1 MGLQLYD
8 LVVLFF
14 SVVLDIF
21 FREIRPRGS
30 HKIPVEGPV
39 IFVAAPHANQFVDPL
54 ILMRHCCRRVSF
66 LIAAKSMKRK
76 YIGAMARALQAIPVT
91 RPQDLAK
98 PGTGKIQLFDRKSDP
113 TRIIGIGTRFTEELG
128 VRAQISLPKNRGISE
143 VVTIISDTELIVK
156 KEFKD
161 LNALEML
168 TKPEGSEYYCI
179 PHIDQSQVY
188 KAVFETL
195 NAGRCIGIFPE
206 GGSHDRTEIMPL
218 KAGVSVMAL
227 GAMAANPNLDVKIVP
242 CGLNYFHAHHFRSR
256 AVVEFGAPISVP
268 RELVQ
273 KYNKGGNYKREACGK
288 LLDTIYNALISVTV
302 NTPDYETLMVI
313 QAGRRLYKPAHRKL
327 PISQV
332 VELNRRF
339 VEGYLHFKDDPR
351 VQEIRNKVM
360 KYNRLL
366 KDYGLKDHQVNKTA
380 LGGGRAAGLLIYRI
394 LILSV
399 WTILGLPG
407 FILNLPIV
415 LISRWISGHKAK
427 EAVAAS
433 SVKVAGRDV
442 VATWKVLVALVVTP
456 ILYGFYAF
464 IVLFLSFKYDWPTT
478 WKIYGPILS
487 YFLMMA
493 GSYATVRLLETG
505 LDIYRSLR
513 PLFLS
518 LLPGA
523 RPAIQNLRHERE
535 KLSQDLTALIN
546 EYGPK
551 IYDDFDAERIIQADK
566 QGTKTPNR
574 QSLFSSPINWLDD
587 KVFNWER
594 AADSEYDDVFF
605 FMDKQNG
612 GITGRSRTSSWAAS
626 GASSA
631 SRSRTNSFGAEAM
644 RVESLTQ
651 LPRDK
656 PFSEVN
662 GRGLIPRVE
671 VHHVDEDTGYQG
683 DKEDGFTKKTQ

>member
-8 LVVLFF
+8 LVVFFF
-14 SVVLDIF
+14 SVVIDIF

-30 HKIPVEGPV
+30 HKIPAEGPI

-54 ILMRHCCRRVSF
+54 ILMRHSCRRVSF

-76 YIGAMARALQAIPVT
+76 YIGTMARALQAIPVT

-113 TRIIGIGTRFTEELG
+113 TRIVGIGTRFTKELAA
-128 VRAQISLPKNRGISE
+128 RSQISLPKNRGISE

-161 LNALEML
+161 LKALEML

-188 KAVFETL
+188 NAVFETL

-218 KAGVSVMAL
+218 KAGVSIMAL

-273 KYNKGGNYKREACGK
+273 KYNKGGTDKREACGK
-288 LLDTIYNALISVTV
+288 LLDTIYNGLVSVTV

-360 KYNRLL
+360 QYNQLL
-366 KDYGLKDHQVNKTA
+366 KDYGLKDHQVNKTG
-380 LGGGRAAGLLIYRI
+380 LGGGRAAGLLLYRI

-415 LISRWISGHKAK
+415 LISRWISSHKAK

-456 ILYGFYAF
+456 VLYGFYAF
-464 IVLFLSFKYDWPTT
+464 IVLFLSFKYDWPIK

-487 YFLMMA
+487 YFLMMT

-518 LLPGA
+518 LLPGNQ
-523 RPAIQNLRHERE
+523 PSIQNLRHERE

-551 IYDDFDAERIIQADK
+551 IYDDFDAERIIQASK
-566 QGTKTPNR
+566 QGSKTPNR
-574 QSLFSSPINWLDD
+574 QSLFSSPVNWLDD

-631 SRSRTNSFGAEAM
+631 SRSRTNSFGAETM